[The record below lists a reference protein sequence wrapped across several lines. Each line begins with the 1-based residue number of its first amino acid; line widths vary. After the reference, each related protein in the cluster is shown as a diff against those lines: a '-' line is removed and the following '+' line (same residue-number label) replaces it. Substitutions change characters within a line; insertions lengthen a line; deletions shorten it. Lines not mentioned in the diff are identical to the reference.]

1 VIFLRG
7 ALLVLLLPCLL
18 FAADSQ
24 PAPPAIKSSRPAPKS
39 EFLPEVAKGGALV
52 EYSIGDPSDE
62 EQLYLEYINRAR
74 LNPLAEGYLLA
85 TNTTPSVAD
94 AYAFFNVDLQ
104 RAIDEIALYPPVQP
118 LSFESRLIQAAR
130 GHSAYMF
137 TRGLQEHDQT
147 DPLTG
152 AVLNSISQRATAVG
166 YPWNTLGENIYMV
179 AESVLQGHAGFEV
192 DWGYGEGGVQRPPG
206 HRNNNHD
213 PDFREIGVGVLLG
226 TNRVVLHA
234 ITNIVGTNIV
244 VTPAATN
251 FIGPQVV
258 TVDFGAR
265 PSLPALVTGVAYYDI
280 NANGFY
286 DIGEGLPGVR
296 VEAPE
301 GGSFAV
307 TSRSGGYSVP
317 AAEGTNSVRFILDG
331 TVVSTRTAVT
341 TNRENV
347 KRDLIL
353 PYVAPA
359 VGGST
364 NAQVSAPNFYQLAA
378 VPGAQAYEWSVQRL
392 SPFSATEGVEDGGTN
407 FIFDVSPGWNP
418 VKTNFP
424 ASGRRSF
431 QLVHTNGADQV
442 LTYRP
447 SLYAGASATIRYKSY
462 FGYTT
467 TNQIGVLEASSD
479 GGATWRLVLGQR
491 GIGAGNQPGTAYIT
505 RTASLS
511 AYAGRSVQIRFRFF
525 VEDIPDAFRFPQS
538 TPSFGWHLDDI
549 EFTGFSSIFDASTNS
564 IAAGRSF
571 VFQPPLEGLYE
582 LRGRPL
588 IGGRAFPFSAS
599 LAVQARVSAPVGGV
613 IAIDAIRRITEGRL
627 ALDFSLVSGVAGT
640 WRLQAAP
647 ALNGT
652 WTETADAQLS
662 TNSPGRYTFVHT
674 PGDASLF
681 YRIAVQ

>member
-1 VIFLRG
+1 MIFLRG

-18 FAADSQ
+18 FAADPQ

-39 EFLPEVAKGGALV
+39 EFLPEAAKGGALV

-137 TRGLQEHDQT
+137 ARGLQEHEQT

-152 AVLNSISQRATAVG
+152 AVLNSIGQRATAAG

-226 TNRVVLHA
+226 TNRVALQA

-251 FIGPQVV
+251 FVGPQVV

-378 VPGAQAYEWSVQRL
+378 VPGAQTYEWSVQRL

-491 GIGAGNQPGTAYIT
+491 GVGRNNQPGTAYIT

-511 AYAGRSVQIRFRFF
+511 AYAGRNVRVRFRFF
-525 VEDIPDAFRFPQS
+525 VEDIPEAELFPQS

-549 EFTGFSSIFDASTNS
+549 EFTGFSSISDASTNS

-571 VFQPPLEGLYE
+571 VFQPPVEGLYE

-588 IGGRAFPFSAS
+588 IGGRAFPFSGS
-599 LAVQARVSAPVGGV
+599 LAVQARVSAAPGGSIV
-613 IAIDAIRRITEGRL
+613 IDAIRHADQGRI
-627 ALDFSLVSGVAGT
+627 ALDFSLRAGVPGT
-640 WRLQAAP
+640 WRLESAP
-647 ALNGT
+647 VISGP
-652 WTETADAQLS
+652 WTTAPEAVLG
-662 TNSPGRYTFVHT
+662 TNSPGNYTFIHT
-674 PGDASLF
+674 PGAVGVF